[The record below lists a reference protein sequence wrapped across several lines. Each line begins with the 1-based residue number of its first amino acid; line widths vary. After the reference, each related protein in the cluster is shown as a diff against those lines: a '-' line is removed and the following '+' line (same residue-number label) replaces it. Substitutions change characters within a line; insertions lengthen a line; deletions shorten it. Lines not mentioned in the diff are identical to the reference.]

1 MSSEGENAPIEGV
14 PSELDYFEN
23 TAFQTAIVSEYDQ
36 EINPTGN
43 VTDGGPIEFVI
54 KGAKLI

>member
-1 MSSEGENAPIEGV
+1 MSREGEKAPINGV

-36 EINPTGN
+36 DISPNGS
-43 VTDGGPIEFVI
+43 VQDGAPIEFVI
-54 KGAKLI
+54 T